1 MTKTEDRLS
10 LSVGNWIA
18 LAALAVVPLGTV
30 VGGWSDLKAESA
42 VTRVTL
48 QQLQTDVAELK
59 AALRKDSR

>member
-30 VGGWSDLKAESA
+30 VGGWSDLKADAA

-48 QQLQTDVAELK
+48 QQLQADVTELK
-59 AALRKDSR
+59 AALRKESR